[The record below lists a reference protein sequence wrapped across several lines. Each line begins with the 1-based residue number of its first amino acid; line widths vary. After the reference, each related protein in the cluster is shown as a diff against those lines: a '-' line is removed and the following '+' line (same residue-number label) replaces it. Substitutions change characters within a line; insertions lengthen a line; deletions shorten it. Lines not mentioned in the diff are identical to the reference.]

1 MFPTSIR
8 ALVLGSAVVL
18 LPLVA
23 VLAQAEPPAAPH
35 LRLVAT
41 QPAADTVLA
50 SAPEE
55 IRLFFSEAP
64 QMRGTTVRLVN
75 AAEELVATTAAA
87 ADPEDGR
94 QVLIRPTAGLAAG
107 IYTVQWRVIAQ
118 DGHTQRG
125 DFGFRI
131 GSGEGE

>member
-75 AAEELVATTAAA
+75 AAEELVPTTAAA

-94 QVLIRPTAGLAAG
+94 QVFIRPTAGLAAG